1 MNYNL
6 LLLIEASIVG
16 VVVAIVGTLLTLLV
30 VLSRGKS
37 TKFIWNFSMFAV
49 LFLTG
54 ALAHIL
60 FEAIGFNKYYCKM
73 FNKTRK

>member
-16 VVVAIVGTLLTLLV
+16 VVVALVGTLLTFLFV
-30 VLSRGKS
+30 KLSGKS
-37 TKFIWNFSMFAV
+37 TKFIWNFSMFVV

-54 ALAHIL
+54 ALSHLL
-60 FEAIGFNKYYCKM
+60 FEAIGINKYYCKM

>member
-1 MNYNL
+1 MDYKL
-6 LLLIEASIVG
+6 LLLIEASVVG
-16 VVVAIVGTLLTLLV
+16 VVVALVGTLLTYFIV
-30 VLSRGKS
+30 RFRGKS

-60 FEAIGFNKYYCKM
+60 FEFTGFNKYYCRM

>member
-1 MNYNL
+1 MDYKL

-16 VVVAIVGTLLTLLV
+16 VVIAIVGTLLTFLV
-30 VLSRGKS
+30 VLSTGKS
-37 TKFIWNFSMFAV
+37 TKFIWNFTMFAV

-54 ALAHIL
+54 ALSHIL
-60 FEAIGFNKYYCKM
+60 FEFTGFNNYYCKM

>member
-16 VVVAIVGTLLTLLV
+16 VVVALVGTLLTVLF

-37 TKFIWNFSMFAV
+37 TKFIWNFGMFAV

-54 ALAHIL
+54 ALSHIL
-60 FEAIGFNKYYCKM
+60 FEVIGFNKYYCRM
-73 FNKTRK
+73 FNKTRR

>member
-16 VVVAIVGTLLTLLV
+16 IVVALVGTFLTFLFV
-30 VLSRGKS
+30 KISGKS
-37 TKFIWNFSMFAV
+37 TKFIWNFSMLFV

-54 ALAHIL
+54 ALSHIL
-60 FEAIGFNKYYCKM
+60 FEFTGFNNYYCKM

>member
-16 VVVAIVGTLLTLLV
+16 VVVALVGTLLTFLFV
-30 VLSRGKS
+30 KLSGKS
-37 TKFIWNFSMFAV
+37 TKFIWNFSMFSV

-54 ALAHIL
+54 ALAHLL
-60 FEAIGFNKYYCKM
+60 FEVIGFNKYYCKM

>member
-16 VVVAIVGTLLTLLV
+16 IVVALVGTFLTFSFV
-30 VLSRGKS
+30 KISGKS

-54 ALAHIL
+54 ALSHIL
-60 FEAIGFNKYYCKM
+60 FEFTGFNKYYCRM

>member
-16 VVVAIVGTLLTLLV
+16 VVVAMVGTLLTLLV

-37 TKFIWNFSMFAV
+37 TKFIWNFSMFLV

-54 ALAHIL
+54 ALSHIL
-60 FEAIGFNKYYCKM
+60 FEVIG
-73 FNKTRK
+73 

>member
-16 VVVAIVGTLLTLLV
+16 VVVALVGTLLTFLFV
-30 VLSRGKS
+30 KLSGKS

-54 ALAHIL
+54 ALAHLL

>member
-30 VLSRGKS
+30 VLSKGKS
-37 TKFIWNFSMFAV
+37 TKFIWNFGMFAV

-54 ALAHIL
+54 ALSHIL
-60 FEAIGFNKYYCKM
+60 FEFTGFNNYYCKM

>member
-16 VVVAIVGTLLTLLV
+16 IVVAIIGTLLTYLFV
-30 VLSRGKS
+30 RFSGKS
-37 TKFIWNFSMFAV
+37 TKFIWNFSMLFV

-60 FEAIGFNKYYCKM
+60 FEVIGFNKYYCRM